1 MSKQEKPLPKPPNTP
16 FGRKRHFEEDES
28 KDPLIADE
36 MVQAM
41 AEGKL
46 EEFLKKELPDSEY
59 ARKLAEMMMGMT
71 GMLPSGIVSA
81 ESKKDEIKPSEKSSI
96 PQPPEDVINA
106 VESGDV
112 KGLMELLSREHKKR
126 VPDEG
131 AVSAEGEKTSP
142 SPVSPV
148 IDKDIIDELIRIA
161 SDNNLTL
168 DWLMLRAIKSY
179 VQEYKKTGQL

>member
-46 EEFLKKELPDSEY
+46 EEFLKKELPDNEY

-81 ESKKDEIKPSEKSSI
+81 ESKRDEAEPPEKPSI
-96 PQPPEDVINA
+96 LQPPEDVINA

-142 SPVSPV
+142 SPVPPV
-148 IDKDIIDELIRIA
+148 IEKNIIDELIKIA
-161 SDNNLTL
+161 SDNNLAL
-168 DWLMLRAIKSY
+168 DWLIFRAIKHY
-179 VQEYKKTGQL
+179 VQEYRKTGQL